1 MFFGFGHGMMHHR
14 VGVWQR
20 ICIPE
25 RNVMGVGGSM
35 MRQVVIAEKVPF
47 TALMLGHLRD
57 VPILAGPSVKA
68 FYTPMLKFAL
78 PVNSLTKMV
87 YQIGTNERLTI

>member
-14 VGVWQR
+14 ISVWQR

-25 RNVMGVGGSM
+25 RNVMGVGGGTKVAM
-35 MRQVVIAEKVPF
+35 TEKVSF

-57 VPILAGPSVKA
+57 VPILACPSVKA
-68 FYTPMLKFAL
+68 FYAPML
-78 PVNSLTKMV
+78 
-87 YQIGTNERLTI
+87 